1 MFACIV
7 RRREAAE
14 RVERDAITLIS
25 RHGAD
30 AYDGARRREWDAQ
43 DVEDEARWRRAAVAN
58 RASDLDVRADLTQPR
73 GWPGTLTIIECDDG
87 WRVR

>member
-7 RRREAAE
+7 RRREATE

-30 AYDGARRREWDAQ
+30 AYDEARRREWDAH

-58 RASDLDVRADLTQPR
+58 RASDWT
-73 GWPGTLTIIECDDG
+73 
-87 WRVR
+87 